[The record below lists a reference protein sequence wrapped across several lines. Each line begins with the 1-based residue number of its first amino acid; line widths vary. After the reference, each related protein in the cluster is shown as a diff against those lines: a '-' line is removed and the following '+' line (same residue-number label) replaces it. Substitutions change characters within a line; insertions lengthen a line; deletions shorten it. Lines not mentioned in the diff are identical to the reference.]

1 MVQNRQVTLLGDSI
15 LKGIQVDLGDRRYRT
30 HNEIN
35 VEALESEFQLSIH
48 NDAHFGATVRKGS
61 RLLDRMLARKL
72 PCDMMVMDFGGN
84 DCDFRWK
91 EIAEDPT
98 GDHQPNVPLPEFVEL
113 YREMIRR
120 VRSHGIRPILTNLP
134 PLDSERFFNWW
145 CGDLDKEAVMR
156 WLGDVGNIYVW
167 QERYSRAVERLA
179 REENV
184 PLVDAAGRS
193 DRLTEGQKY
202 GSVFKTGPYF
212 LQLFEDVD
220 AEGCLTVQIFQRFHP
235 LYARLGGFPAVGRHT
250 EEGLDIRLICQMEGE
265 VHRNDGLIGE
275 ALVGSFLFL
284 VGVGSVIENLLQ
296 FPQMAGA
303 GYHIEKMA
311 SGLQDPAEFV
321 NGQGGEAV
329 QQQVYRFIR
338 KGKMIAGGHCEFH
351 LLFPFGG
358 QPEDRFGDV
367 DTGYSGRFPG
377 GSQGCPDADSV
388 VPLSAA
394 GIQNHRMLA
403 HKRQNPA
410 TKCI

>member
-120 VRSHGIRPILTNLP
+120 ARSHGIRPILTNLP

-167 QERYSRAVERLA
+167 SGIPVRWNVWPGRKMCRWWMSEEPFWTTAIWSR
-179 REENV
+179 
-184 PLVDAAGRS
+184 
-193 DRLTEGQKY
+193 
-202 GSVFKTGPYF
+202 
-212 LQLFEDVD
+212 
-220 AEGCLTVQIFQRFHP
+220 
-235 LYARLGGFPAVGRHT
+235 
-250 EEGLDIRLICQMEGE
+250 
-265 VHRNDGLIGE
+265 
-275 ALVGSFLFL
+275 
-284 VGVGSVIENLLQ
+284 
-296 FPQMAGA
+296 
-303 GYHIEKMA
+303 
-311 SGLQDPAEFV
+311 
-321 NGQGGEAV
+321 
-329 QQQVYRFIR
+329 
-338 KGKMIAGGHCEFH
+338 
-351 LLFPFGG
+351 
-358 QPEDRFGDV
+358 
-367 DTGYSGRFPG
+367 
-377 GSQGCPDADSV
+377 
-388 VPLSAA
+388 LSAPMVPTPTPSVRA
-394 GIQNHRMLA
+394 
-403 HKRQNPA
+403 
-410 TKCI
+410 

>member
-35 VEALESEFQLSIH
+35 MEALESEFQLSIH

-167 QERYSRAVERLA
+167 QEMLPDGCRVRVLDNGRGIPPEALAHLTEAFYRVDKSRSRA
-179 REENV
+179 
-184 PLVDAAGRS
+184 
-193 DRLTEGQKY
+193 
-202 GSVFKTGPYF
+202 
-212 LQLFEDVD
+212 
-220 AEGCLTVQIFQRFHP
+220 
-235 LYARLGGFPAVGRHT
+235 
-250 EEGLDIRLICQMEGE
+250 
-265 VHRNDGLIGE
+265 
-275 ALVGSFLFL
+275 
-284 VGVGSVIENLLQ
+284 
-296 FPQMAGA
+296 
-303 GYHIEKMA
+303 
-311 SGLQDPAEFV
+311 
-321 NGQGGEAV
+321 QGGADDPSLYFDFRPGIDEEPCL
-329 QQQVYRFIR
+329 QV
-338 KGKMIAGGHCEFH
+338 
-351 LLFPFGG
+351 
-358 QPEDRFGDV
+358 
-367 DTGYSGRFPG
+367 
-377 GSQGCPDADSV
+377 
-388 VPLSAA
+388 
-394 GIQNHRMLA
+394 
-403 HKRQNPA
+403 
-410 TKCI
+410 

>member
-15 LKGIQVDLGDRRYRT
+15 LKGIQVDLGDRRDRT
-30 HNEIN
+30 KSEIN

-48 NDAHFGATVRKGS
+48 NDA
-61 RLLDRMLARKL
+61 DRMLARKL

-184 PLVDAAGRS
+184 PLVDVRGAFLDYGHLEQTLCADG
-193 DRLTEGQKY
+193 THPNTVGQ
-202 GSVFKTGPYF
+202 
-212 LQLFEDVD
+212 
-220 AEGCLTVQIFQRFHP
+220 
-235 LYARLGGFPAVGRHT
+235 
-250 EEGLDIRLICQMEGE
+250 
-265 VHRNDGLIGE
+265 GLITQAFQNCG
-275 ALVGSFLFL
+275 LCLRL
-284 VGVGSVIENLLQ
+284 
-296 FPQMAGA
+296 AG
-303 GYHIEKMA
+303 
-311 SGLQDPAEFV
+311 QTV
-321 NGQGGEAV
+321 
-329 QQQVYRFIR
+329 
-338 KGKMIAGGHCEFH
+338 
-351 LLFPFGG
+351 
-358 QPEDRFGDV
+358 
-367 DTGYSGRFPG
+367 
-377 GSQGCPDADSV
+377 
-388 VPLSAA
+388 
-394 GIQNHRMLA
+394 
-403 HKRQNPA
+403 
-410 TKCI
+410 

>member
-35 VEALESEFQLSIH
+35 MEALESEFQLSIH

-167 QERYSRAVERLA
+167 QEMLPDGCRVRVLDNGRGIPPEALAHLTEAFYRVDKSRSRAQ
-179 REENV
+179 
-184 PLVDAAGRS
+184 G
-193 DRLTEGQKY
+193 
-202 GSVFKTGPYF
+202 
-212 LQLFEDVD
+212 
-220 AEGCLTVQIFQRFHP
+220 
-235 LYARLGGFPAVGRHT
+235 
-250 EEGLDIRLICQMEGE
+250 
-265 VHRNDGLIGE
+265 
-275 ALVGSFLFL
+275 
-284 VGVGSVIENLLQ
+284 
-296 FPQMAGA
+296 GA
-303 GYHIEKMA
+303 GL
-311 SGLQDPAEFV
+311 GLSLCNEIVQLHGGTMQFESRV
-321 NGQGGEAV
+321 GNGTCVTVELKGGAV
-329 QQQVYRFIR
+329 
-338 KGKMIAGGHCEFH
+338 
-351 LLFPFGG
+351 
-358 QPEDRFGDV
+358 
-367 DTGYSGRFPG
+367 
-377 GSQGCPDADSV
+377 
-388 VPLSAA
+388 
-394 GIQNHRMLA
+394 
-403 HKRQNPA
+403 
-410 TKCI
+410 